1 MYKKNN
7 LNLDS
12 VSSGKEV
19 IEKKKLNPNYNLIL
33 IDKKASN
40 DDYGNAKYFRKNTGN
55 KLDKMV
61 VMNWGKI

>member
-33 IDKKASN
+33 TDKKARN
-40 DDYGNAKYFRKNTGN
+40 DDYENAKYFRKNTGN

-61 VMNWGKI
+61 VMN